1 MVVKMKVKIRYSLI
15 LSIILTIIMLIPD
28 LMTNSRY
35 YFSIDMESDIPIG
48 FMVFEINAAN
58 EDTFNINKAEEI
70 SAKYQLSNFDS
81 QNNINQVDVKYYVKV
96 LNENNTGDLAINISV
111 NGLEYKT
118 GKGYGEINLPYD
130 GETKETEDMDLKITC
145 PANYEGA
152 TTLNYKVKIIAK
164 GISNE
169 NINAEKT
176 AELHINIVE
185 PNNTPKEPQNTNN
198 TLNLTPNSS
207 LQNIQPLNTKSL
219 NIESIDKK
227 ILETNETTNTVNNSV
242 ANNDVNTNSSSVQ
255 NTNQTKSDNS
265 SITNTT
271 AESSNQTTT
280 NSVSNEVTIDKEN
293 IKTEDKNQTKSDNTS
308 ITNTTIE
315 NNTNQT
321 NTNSIKNE
329 TSNNKENTKTE
340 DNSQTKAN
348 NTSAINSAVENN
360 QTNTKSSN
368 NKVENN

>member
-1 MVVKMKVKIRYSLI
+1 MKVKIRYSLI

-28 LMTNSRY
+28 LMTDSRY
-35 YFSIDMESDIPIG
+35 YFSINMESDIPIG
-48 FMVFEINAAN
+48 FMVFDIKAAT
-58 EDTFNINKAEEI
+58 ESTFNINKAEEI

-81 QNNINQVDVKYYVKV
+81 QDNINQVDVKYYVNI
-96 LNENNTGDLAINISV
+96 LNENNSEDLAINISV
-111 NGLEYKT
+111 NGYEYVA
-118 GKGYGEINLPYD
+118 GKGYGEINLPCD
-130 GETKETEDMDLKITC
+130 GDTKETEDIYLKIAC
-145 PANYEGA
+145 PENYEGVTA
-152 TTLNYKVKIIAK
+152 LNYKVKIIAK

-185 PNNTPKEPQNTNN
+185 PDNTPEEPQNTNN
-198 TLNLTPNSS
+198 TLNLTPNSV

-219 NIESIDKK
+219 NMETLNKK
-227 ILETNETTNTVNNSV
+227 TTENKETTNTVNNSV

-293 IKTEDKNQTKSDNTS
+293 IKTED
-308 ITNTTIE
+308 
-315 NNTNQT
+315 
-321 NTNSIKNE
+321 
-329 TSNNKENTKTE
+329 
-340 DNSQTKAN
+340 NSQTKAN
-348 NTSAINSAVENN
+348 NTSAINTAVENN

>member
-1 MVVKMKVKIRYSLI
+1 MKVKIRYSLI

-28 LMTNSRY
+28 LMTDSRY
-35 YFSIDMESDIPIG
+35 YFSINMETDIPIG
-48 FMVFEINAAN
+48 FMVFDIKAAT
-58 EDTFNINKAEEI
+58 ESTFNINKGGEI
-70 SAKYQLSNFDS
+70 TVKYKLSNFDS
-81 QNNINQVDVKYYVKV
+81 KDNINQVDVKYYVNI
-96 LNENNTGDLAINISV
+96 LNENNSEDLAINISV

-130 GETKETEDMDLKITC
+130 GETKETEDIDLKIAC
-145 PANYEGA
+145 PEIYEGV

-185 PNNTPKEPQNTNN
+185 PDNTPEEPQNTNN
-198 TLNLTPNSS
+198 TLNLTPNSV

-219 NIESIDKK
+219 NMETLNKK
-227 ILETNETTNTVNNSV
+227 TTENKETTNTVNNSV

-255 NTNQTKSDNS
+255 
-265 SITNTT
+265 
-271 AESSNQTTT
+271 
-280 NSVSNEVTIDKEN
+280 
-293 IKTEDKNQTKSDNTS
+293 
-308 ITNTTIE
+308 
-315 NNTNQT
+315 NTNQT

-348 NTSAINSAVENN
+348 NTSAINTAVENN

>member
-1 MVVKMKVKIRYSLI
+1 MKVKIRYSLI

-35 YFSIDMESDIPIG
+35 YFSINMESDIPIG

-58 EDTFNINKAEEI
+58 EDTFSINKAEEI
-70 SAKYQLSNFDS
+70 TAKYQLSNFDT
-81 QNNINQVDVKYYVKV
+81 NDNINQVDVKYYVKI
-96 LNENNTGDLAINISV
+96 LNENNSEDLAINISV
-111 NGLEYKT
+111 NGLEYET

-130 GETKETEDMDLKITC
+130 GETKETEDIDLKIAC
-145 PANYEGA
+145 PEIYEGV

-185 PNNTPKEPQNTNN
+185 PDNTPEEPQNTNN
-198 TLNLTPNSS
+198 TLNLTPNSV

-219 NIESIDKK
+219 NMEPLNKK
-227 ILETNETTNTVNNSV
+227 TTENKETTNTVNNSV
-242 ANNDVNTNSSSVQ
+242 ANNDVNTNSSNVQ
-255 NTNQTKSDNS
+255 NTIQTKADNS

-280 NSVSNEVTIDKEN
+280 NSVSNEI
-293 IKTEDKNQTKSDNTS
+293 I
-308 ITNTTIE
+308 I
-315 NNTNQT
+315 
-321 NTNSIKNE
+321 
-329 TSNNKENTKTE
+329 NKENTKTE
-340 DNSQTKAN
+340 DKNQTVYN
-348 NTSAINSAVENN
+348 NTSLTNTTVEGKNIVTTNTTTNNASVANLTVENN
-360 QTNTKSSN
+360 TNQTNIKSSN
-368 NKVENN
+368 NEVATNQVKNVNTDNVVMP